1 MIIDLKQEVKE
12 SRDLR
17 FLEALLGALVGQRCL
32 KAELSY
38 GGELMLH
45 VGDPVPYAHP
55 KLADEQKGTWILG
68 TRASWWSLLLND
80 PPFLIESNGLDPG
93 PPEPTLTPDDVEKK
107 ARQLIGSTVVL
118 AEPDLHPVRGAL
130 HRGIALFVEFSN
142 RSRLAVVPNGEA
154 DEENSL
160 ADWELFTPYHMYLTC
175 GLGPVWSYLRSD
187 MVTPAASPGG
197 APGT

>member
-1 MIIDLKQEVKE
+1 MIIDLKQEVKG
-12 SRDLR
+12 SRDFR
-17 FLEALLGALVGQRCL
+17 FLEAVLGALVGQRCL

-45 VGDPVPYAHP
+45 VGDPVPYGHP
-55 KLADEQKGTWILG
+55 KLADELKGTWILG

-80 PPFLIESNGLDPG
+80 PPFLIESSGLDPG
-93 PPEPTLTPDDVEKK
+93 SLEPTLTPDEVEKR
-107 ARQLIGSTVVL
+107 AGQLIGSTVVL
-118 AEPDLHPVRGAL
+118 AEPDLHPLRRSP
-130 HRGIALFVEFSN
+130 HRGVALFLEFST

-154 DEENSL
+154 DEENPL

-175 GLGPVWSYLRSD
+175 GPGPVWSYLRSD
-187 MVTPAASPGG
+187 VITPLASPGG